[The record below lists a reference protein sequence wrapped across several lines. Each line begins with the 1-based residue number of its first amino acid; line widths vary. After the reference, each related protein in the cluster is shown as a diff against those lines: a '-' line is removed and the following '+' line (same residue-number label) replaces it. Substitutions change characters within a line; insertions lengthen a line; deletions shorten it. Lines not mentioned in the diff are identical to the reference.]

1 MPQHGLVFKRVNL
14 LRARRVFLPLLAA
27 TGLALLSGCAGGG
40 GSQGG
45 VVTPPPAPPTG
56 LSTLVEVMTDT
67 PVGAR
72 QASTLFGTPAGL
84 RATLAPLVNTGAAF
98 STSLAGVTFT
108 GQSATVNLP
117 GETLLVSVRL
127 GQQVNSAVVRL
138 PGVAGQ
144 RLRLWAAA
152 ENGVDFNQ
160 DGDSQDLLI
169 RAVSFVD
176 TAADGVSDNLFLFER
191 LYSGAVNTRSAA
203 GIRFMD
209 LNGDGVLNAAQGEL
223 VMADQDNDGAADPTD
238 SDDDND
244 GFLDPEDN
252 DDDNDGVADG
262 SDTTDTDN
270 DNDGV
275 LNFTDPDFTDGLI
288 PSAGGAS
295 LNSARQLVQSAFYF
309 RSQIPADLDR
319 FTNAHQM
326 MGALS
331 DIYSSYLT
339 APDMTA
345 LTQGLSGQVS
355 GVGVQLE
362 NNPTGGT
369 RIKALVAGG
378 PAATAGVLAG
388 DVLLGVGGM
397 DTSRVTPTEASGLL
411 RGPQN
416 SSVLL
421 TLGRSSQRLNFVLSR
436 ATLLFNPVSVS
447 RPAATVLQVTLSA
460 FDTGSA
466 GQVKAAID
474 AEAGLTG
481 LILDLQGNP
490 GGLVD
495 EAVTLADYFLSGGNI
510 VTLAPFGAA
519 STISTASNQASD
531 ITLPLAVLTDPNS
544 ASASEIFAAAI
555 KENNRGNVVGQ
566 ITFGKGIVQY
576 IYTFSG
582 GDGLKLTAAGYLTP
596 LGNNIHGVGVSP
608 THPVSTGADPV
619 AVALGL
625 LGAN

>member
-1 MPQHGLVFKRVNL
+1 MFRQTHHPH
-14 LRARRVFLPLLAA
+14 RRRPVFLLLAA
-27 TGLALLSGCAGGG
+27 VGLGLLVGCAGGG
-40 GSQGG
+40 GSQAG
-45 VVTPPPAPPTG
+45 VVTPPAPTPTG
-56 LSTLVEVMTDT
+56 VSTLVEVMTDT

-72 QASTLFGTPAGL
+72 QASSLFTTPAGL
-84 RATLAPLVNTGAAF
+84 RATLPVLINTGAGF

-108 GQSATVNLP
+108 GQSATVNLA

-127 GQQVNSAVVRL
+127 GQQVNSATVRL

-144 RLRLWAAA
+144 RLRLWVAA

-160 DGDSQDLLI
+160 DGDSQDLLLH
-169 RAVSFVD
+169 AVSMVD
-176 TAADGVSDNLFLFER
+176 TAGDGVSDNLFLFER
-191 LYSGAVNTRSAA
+191 LFSGAMNTRSAA

-209 LNGDGVLNAAQGEL
+209 LNGDGVLNNAQGEL
-223 VMADQDNDGAADPTD
+223 LMADQDNDGAGDPTD

-252 DDDNDGVADG
+252 DDDNDGTPDG
-262 SDTTDTDN
+262 SDTTDTDT

-275 LNFTDPDFTDGLI
+275 ANFSDPDFSDSLI
-288 PSAGGAS
+288 PAAGGSS
-295 LNSARQLVQSAFYF
+295 LASARQLVGSAFYF
-309 RSQIPADLDR
+309 RSQIPADLNR

-326 MGALS
+326 MASLS
-331 DIYSSYLT
+331 DVYSTYLT

-345 LTQGLSGQVS
+345 LTQGLAGQVS

-378 PAATAGVLAG
+378 PAATAGVLVG

-411 RGPQN
+411 RGPQG
-416 SSVLL
+416 SRVLL
-421 TLGRSSQRLNFVLSR
+421 TLGRGSQRLNFVLVR

-447 RPAATVLQVTLSA
+447 RPAATVLQVNLSA

-481 LILDLQGNP
+481 LILDLRGNP

-519 STISTASNQASD
+519 TTTNTASSQATD
-531 ITLPLAVLTDPNS
+531 INLPLVVLTDPNS

-555 KENNRGNVVGQ
+555 KENNRGSVVGQ
-566 ITFGKGIVQY
+566 ITYGKGIVQY

-596 LGNNIHGVGVSP
+596 LGNNIHGVGVTP
-608 THPVSTGADPV
+608 THPLASSADPLP
-619 AVALGL
+619 VALGL